1 MTAQRSMAEVDRLVM
16 KGTVLRNKIYRAVK
30 GRPGFDCTH
39 PDFWPESWEK
49 EAAERLWEAH
59 LFSLVKNKSAEQK
72 YNLLREAIAYA
83 EEAISNQRTEAKL

>member
-1 MTAQRSMAEVDRLVM
+1 MTAQRSQAEVERLAM
-16 KGTVLRNKIYRAVK
+16 RGTEMRNRLYKAVK
-30 GRPGFDCTH
+30 GRPGFDTH
-39 PDFWPESWEK
+39 PGFWPAGWEK
-49 EAAERLWEAH
+49 ETLERLWEAH